1 MNWIAYIKPKSWY
14 RANEINRINREKLI
28 SSLSVGRRFGKT
40 RLTSIEVSA
49 LIGGETGRRA
59 AIEFWNKVDRGEI

>member
-1 MNWIAYIKPKSWY
+1 MSWIAWIYPKSWY

-40 RLTSIEVSA
+40 RLTSIEVSTF
-49 LIGGETGRRA
+49 IGGDGETPPSFRRGM
-59 AIEFWNKVDRGEI
+59 NHLSS

>member
-1 MNWIAYIKPKSWY
+1 MNWIAYTKPKSWY
-14 RANEINRINREKLI
+14 KANEINKEKVAKSFLF
-28 SSLSVGRRFGKT
+28 VGRRFGKT

-49 LIGGETGRRA
+49 FIGGETGRKA